1 MPDLQNK
8 RCVPCE
14 TYVPPL
20 LEDKEN
26 ELLKE
31 LNNWTIN
38 RNEPLHKLVKNF
50 EYKDFKKAISFINKV
65 ADIANEEGHHP
76 DIFISYN
83 KVTLTLFT
91 HFIKGLH
98 ENDFVLAAK
107 IDHIS

>member
-1 MPDLQNK
+1 MSALSSK
-8 RCVPCE
+8 KCVPCE

-26 ELLKE
+26 ELLKQLVGWE
-31 LNNWTIN
+31 IDKG
-38 RNEPLHKLVKNF
+38 EPLHKLVKNF
-50 EYKDFKKAISFINKV
+50 EFKDFNEAIEFINKV
-65 ADIANEEGHHP
+65 AKIADKEGHHP

-83 KVTLTLFT
+83 RVTLTLYT

-107 IDHIS
+107 VDDI

>member
-1 MPDLQNK
+1 MNNLQNQK
-8 RCVPCE
+8 CVPCE

-38 RNEPLHKLVKNF
+38 KDEPFHKLTKNY
-50 EYKDFKKAISFINKV
+50 ELKDFNEAISFINK
-65 ADIANEEGHHP
+65 IAQLAETEGHHP

-83 KVTLTLFT
+83 KVTITLFT

-98 ENDFVLAAK
+98 ENDFILAAK
-107 IDHIS
+107 IDHI